1 VISGACLEGAGSAAG
16 GCGSALAPPR
26 WSASCREASYWEG
39 ALGANL
45 AFPPLLLAWVGAG
58 GAGVDRGE
66 AKEHGDSA
74 GVSQHSAAPV
84 TLISFRFASASVRRN
99 ARKNSKFEFSKFSTL
114 GAQHIG

>member
-1 VISGACLEGAGSAAG
+1 VLCVYSGASKVVGIVQGSKLLG
-16 GCGSALAPPR
+16 GGP
-26 WSASCREASYWEG
+26 G
-39 ALGANL
+39 HNL

-74 GVSQHSAAPV
+74 GASQHSAAPV
-84 TLISFRFASASVRRN
+84 KLIQFGFASASVRQN

-114 GAQHIG
+114 GAHHIG